1 MAGRGGE
8 ARVSWGMAAAF
19 VLGGLG
25 WTFAEYAIHNWVMHG
40 GKGRNEFSRQHLDHH
55 ADPNFFSP
63 LWDKTVT
70 EVVVVAALA
79 LVGSWLAGTAL
90 GLSFAAG
97 FVAVYH
103 GYEVLHRRIHSH
115 PPTGP
120 VGRFL
125 RRHHMAH
132 HFLAPTKNHGVTF
145 PLWDKVFGTYRPAPE
160 ILVLPAR
167 HAPRWLKDPRTGA
180 VLPEF
185 AADYALRG
193 GDGGPAQKA
202 ADRAAAYSNLAV
214 V

>member
-1 MAGRGGE
+1 MT
-8 ARVSWGMAAAF
+8 WGMAAGFA
-19 VLGGLG
+19 LGGLG

-70 EVVVVAALA
+70 EAAVVAALA
-79 LVGSWLAGTAL
+79 LLGSWLAGTAV

-97 FVAVYH
+97 FAAVYH
-103 GYEVLHRRIHSH
+103 GYEILHRRIHSH

-125 RRHHMAH
+125 RRHHMTH
-132 HFLAPTKNHGVTF
+132 HFLAPTKNHGVSF
-145 PLWDKVFGTYRPAPE
+145 PVWDLVFRTYRPAPAVV
-160 ILVLPAR
+160 VLPAR
-167 HAPRWLKDPRTGA
+167 HAPLWVRDGRGG
-180 VLPEF
+180 VRPEF